1 MVFPRLGVLV
11 SARRLR
17 IACFGAIAVVSVAFG
32 GCSSEETQPIDDGTV
47 SGNRRPPNNNG
58 RTDDPFD
65 DTGTSG
71 TNVGSSS
78 NGGSGENTSSGENGS
93 GGNASSGGSSNG
105 GNPNGK
111 AYGEPC
117 EEDAD
122 CQSGLCNRLKVSTDG
137 LRCSKECQSAADCAP
152 YNQSFFPQCGEE
164 TDRYDEPRA
173 DPTQKS
179 CRMSE

>member
-78 NGGSGENTSSGENGS
+78 NGSSGENGS
-93 GGNASSGGSSNG
+93 GGSGSGSGENGSGGSGGGGSNG

-122 CQSGLCNRLKVSTDG
+122 CQSDLCNQMKFTSDG
-137 LRCSKECQSAADCAP
+137 NRCSRKCETNADCDGPFNYCQMA
-152 YNQSFFPQCGEE
+152 
-164 TDRYDEPRA
+164 TDPHNEPRE
-173 DPTQKS
+173 DHDYFT
-179 CRMSE
+179 CRQPE